1 MSNKSLFAFLAGAAM
16 GAATAWFLSSEK
28 TAGTRENIREE
39 AEKAY
44 DKVKTAASEAEE
56 KIKDAAH
63 KAGQKICETKHEKL
77 DPIKAKVIE
86 GLDAAENAIQ
96 NI

>member
-1 MSNKSLFAFLAGAAM
+1 M

-28 TAGTRENIREE
+28 TAGTREKIREE
-39 AEKAY
+39 SEKAY

-77 DPIKAKVIE
+77 EAKVIE

>member
-1 MSNKSLFAFLAGAAM
+1 M

-28 TAGTRENIREE
+28 TAGTREKIREE
-39 AEKAY
+39 AE
-44 DKVKTAASEAEE
+44 TAASEAEE

>member
-1 MSNKSLFAFLAGAAM
+1 M

-28 TAGTRENIREE
+28 TAGTREKIREE

-44 DKVKTAASEAEE
+44 DKVKSAAADAEE
-56 KIKDAAH
+56 KIKDAVQ
-63 KAGQKICETKHEKL
+63 KAGEKVCEAKHEKV
-77 DPIKAKVIE
+77 DPIKDKIIA
-86 GLDAAENAIQ
+86 GLDAAESALE